1 MIIDPICDLSSY
13 IRVADEESLTI
24 THAAETHIHANFVSG
39 IRDVAIKLNA
49 SIYVSGE
56 SDDMLGYKNMP
67 NHTHF
72 VQHNDDIYVG
82 NIKLKVLHTPG
93 HTPES
98 ISFLLTDEG
107 AGAQV
112 SMGLL
117 VVILFL

>member
-1 MIIDPICDLSSY
+1 MIIDLFVTYLHIFELPMK
-13 IRVADEESLTI
+13 SLTI

-93 HTPES
+93 HARKYK
-98 ISFLLTDEG
+98 FLLTDEG

-112 SMGLL
+112 PMGLFSGDF
-117 VVILFL
+117 IL

>member
-56 SDDMLGYKNMP
+56 SD
-67 NHTHF
+67 
-72 VQHNDDIYVG
+72 
-82 NIKLKVLHTPG
+82 G
-93 HTPES
+93 HVR
-98 ISFLLTDEG
+98 L
-107 AGAQV
+107 
-112 SMGLL
+112 
-117 VVILFL
+117 